1 LCDDWTLLPFPIFQ
15 VNQQLHKK
23 GGKIVSGRFRRKM
36 GDGSWASS
44 CNAAL
49 TGPYKQVAA
58 SIGPVV
64 VSLKILQ
71 LFGALCHALL
81 LR

>member
-1 LCDDWTLLPFPIFQ
+1 MLSFPLFQ
-15 VNQQLHKK
+15 VNYQLHKK
-23 GGKIVSGRFRRKM
+23 AGKIVSGRIRQKM

-44 CNAAL
+44 CNTAL
-49 TGPYKQVAA
+49 TGPHKQVAA

-64 VSLKILQ
+64 VSLKIFQ
-71 LFGALCHALL
+71 LFGALRHALL